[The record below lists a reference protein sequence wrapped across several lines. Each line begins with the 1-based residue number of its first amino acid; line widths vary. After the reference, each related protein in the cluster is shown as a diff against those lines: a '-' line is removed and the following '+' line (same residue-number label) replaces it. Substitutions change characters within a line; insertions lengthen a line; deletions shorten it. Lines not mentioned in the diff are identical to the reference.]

1 MAFLLLRD
9 MFIRNLQK
17 VEFYSE
23 NNRKRSINTGNIL
36 LIKSKF
42 ISNFKKIYITKTE
55 MSTILKTLIQK
66 QAPVI
71 NAIRRHSTSDEVP
84 RVLITGKYI
93 IECIIA

>member
-1 MAFLLLRD
+1 
-9 MFIRNLQK
+9 
-17 VEFYSE
+17 
-23 NNRKRSINTGNIL
+23 
-36 LIKSKF
+36 
-42 ISNFKKIYITKTE
+42 